1 MKSIKDINF
10 AGRKVLLRVDFNVPM
25 NDQKQITDD
34 TRMRESM
41 PTIEKLLKDGAAI
54 IIMAH
59 FGRPKKGGFEPE
71 LTLEPVA
78 KYLETLVKRPVKFTQ
93 ELLGSGK
100 PEQMAKELKSGEVM
114 LLENIRFYPEETKGG
129 EDLARQLAALGDCY
143 INDAFGAA
151 HREHSSTA
159 VIARFFPNDK
169 YFGFLMENEVRNL
182 EKLMQNPPRPFTAI
196 IGGSKVSSKIG
207 ILENLLDKVD
217 NMIIIGGMRYTFTKA
232 LGGKI
237 GNSICE
243 DDKLDLARE
252 LMRRMDAKGVKY
264 YLPVDSVI
272 GDKFGNDANTK
283 IVPSGEV
290 PDGWES
296 CDRRAFGARDL
307 RQRHQGHRPERRR
320 ELQERLLRGRRWRR
334 QRGCRQADAPRRPD
348 ELCLHRWRRHARI
361 PRRQGPPRHQS
372 HPGLIPNGEK
382 PSKAGLQ
389 ALPFFILKSL
399 CRPPPMTWAN
409 HRSDIGE
416 TYYHP

>member
-10 AGRKVLLRVDFNVPM
+10 AGKKVLLRVDFNVPM

-41 PTIEKLLKDGAAI
+41 PTIEKLLNDGAAI

-78 KYLETLVKRPVKFTQ
+78 KYLETLVGRPVRFTQ
-93 ELLGSGK
+93 ELLGSGV
-100 PEQMAKELKSGEVM
+100 PEAMAKELKGGEVM

-129 EDLARQLAALGDCY
+129 EELARQLAALGDCY

-159 VIARFFPNDK
+159 VIAKFFPNDK

-182 EKLMQNPPRPFTAI
+182 EKLMHDAPRPFTAI

-217 NMIIIGGMRYTFTKA
+217 NMIIIGGMCYTFTKA
-232 LGGKI
+232 LGGRI

-243 DDKLDLARE
+243 DDKLDLARD
-252 LMRRMDAKGVKY
+252 LMRRMDEKGVRY

-272 GDKFGNDANTK
+272 GDKFANDANTQ

-296 CDRRAFGARDL
+296 MDCGPESCKAIRDIIMQSKTIL
-307 RQRHQGHRPERRR
+307 WNGPAGVF
-320 ELQERLLRGRRWRR
+320 ELETFAKGTNHIAQSV
-334 QRGCRQADAPRRPD
+334 ADA
-348 ELCLHRWRRHARI
+348 CK
-361 PRRQGPPRHQS
+361 QGCFAAVGGGDSVAAVKQMHLADQMS
-372 HPGLIPNGEK
+372 YVSTGGGAMLEYLEGKVLPGI
-382 PSKAGLQ
+382 KA
-389 ALPFFILKSL
+389 IK
-399 CRPPPMTWAN
+399 
-409 HRSDIGE
+409 E
-416 TYYHP
+416 

>member
-1 MKSIKDINF
+1 MKSINDINF
-10 AGRKVLLRVDFNVPM
+10 KGRKVLLRVDFNVPVDD
-25 NDQKQITDD
+25 NKHITDD
-34 TRMRESM
+34 TRMVESL
-41 PTIEKLLKDGAAI
+41 PTIKKLMNDGAAI

-71 LTLEPVA
+71 FTLEPVA
-78 KYLETLVKRPVKFTQ
+78 KHLEELIGRPVKFTQ
-93 ELLGSGK
+93 ELLGSGV
-100 PEQMAKELKSGEVM
+100 PENMAANLKDGDVM

-129 EDLARQLAALGDCY
+129 EELARQLAALGNCY

-159 VIARFFPNDK
+159 VIAKFFPNDK

-207 ILENLLDKVD
+207 ILENLIDKVD

-243 DDKLDLARE
+243 DDKLDLARD
-252 LMRRMDAKGVKY
+252 LMRRMDEKGVKY

-272 GDKFGNDANTK
+272 GDKFGNDANTQ

-296 CDRRAFGARDL
+296 MDCGPESCKAIRDIVMNSKTILWNGPAGVFELSTFAKGTHEIANYVAEACKQGAFAAVGGGDSVAAVKQMGIADKMSYVSTGGGAML
-307 RQRHQGHRPERRR
+307 EYLEGKV
-320 ELQERLLRGRRWRR
+320 L
-334 QRGCRQADAPRRPD
+334 
-348 ELCLHRWRRHARI
+348 
-361 PRRQGPPRHQS
+361 
-372 HPGLIPNGEK
+372 PGI
-382 PSKAGLQ
+382 KAIQ
-389 ALPFFILKSL
+389 
-399 CRPPPMTWAN
+399 
-409 HRSDIGE
+409 D
-416 TYYHP
+416 

>member
-41 PTIEKLLKDGAAI
+41 PTIEKLLRDGAAI

-78 KYLETLVKRPVKFTQ
+78 KYLETLVGRPVRFTQ
-93 ELLGSGK
+93 QLLGSGV
-100 PEQMAKELKSGEVM
+100 PEQMAKDLKAGEVM

-252 LMRRMDAKGVKY
+252 LMRRMDEKGVRY

-272 GDKFGNDANTK
+272 GDKFGNDANTQ
-283 IVPSGEV
+283 IVASGEV

-296 CDRRAFGARDL
+296 MDCGPESCKAIHDIVMNSKTILWNGPAGVFELETFAKGTKAIAQSVAESCKKGCFAAVGGGDSVAAVKQMGIADQMSYVSTGGGAML
-307 RQRHQGHRPERRR
+307 EYLEGKV
-320 ELQERLLRGRRWRR
+320 L
-334 QRGCRQADAPRRPD
+334 
-348 ELCLHRWRRHARI
+348 
-361 PRRQGPPRHQS
+361 
-372 HPGLIPNGEK
+372 PGI
-382 PSKAGLQ
+382 KAIQ
-389 ALPFFILKSL
+389 
-399 CRPPPMTWAN
+399 
-409 HRSDIGE
+409 D
-416 TYYHP
+416 

>member
-100 PEQMAKELKSGEVM
+100 PEAMAKELKNGEVM
-114 LLENIRFYPEETKGG
+114 LLENIRFYPGETKGD
-129 EDLARQLAALGDCY
+129 EELARQLAALGDCY

-252 LMRRMDAKGVKY
+252 LMRRMDEKGVKY

-296 CDRRAFGARDL
+296 MDCGPESCKAIHEIVMNSKTILWNGPAGVFELETFAKGTKAIAQSVAESCKKGCFAAVGGGDSVAAVKQMHLADQMSYVSTGGGAML
-307 RQRHQGHRPERRR
+307 EYLEGKV
-320 ELQERLLRGRRWRR
+320 L
-334 QRGCRQADAPRRPD
+334 
-348 ELCLHRWRRHARI
+348 
-361 PRRQGPPRHQS
+361 
-372 HPGLIPNGEK
+372 PGI
-382 PSKAGLQ
+382 KAIQ
-389 ALPFFILKSL
+389 
-399 CRPPPMTWAN
+399 
-409 HRSDIGE
+409 D
-416 TYYHP
+416 

>member
-1 MKSIKDINF
+1 MKSIKDVNF
-10 AGRKVLLRVDFNVPM
+10 KGRKVLLRVDFNVPM
-25 NDQKQITDD
+25 DDNKKITDD
-34 TRMRESM
+34 TRMRESL
-41 PTIEKLLKDGAAI
+41 PTINKLLADGASI

-78 KYLETLVKRPVKFTQ
+78 KYLETLINRPVQFTQ
-93 ELLGSGK
+93 SLLGEGK
-100 PEQMAKELKSGEVM
+100 VEDMAKNLKDGEVM

-159 VIARFFPNDK
+159 VIAKFFPNDK

-252 LMRRMDAKGVKY
+252 LMHRMDEKGVKY

-272 GDKFGNDANTK
+272 GDKFGNDANTQ

-296 CDRRAFGARDL
+296 MDCGPESCKAIRDIIMASKTIL
-307 RQRHQGHRPERRR
+307 WNGPAGVF
-320 ELQERLLRGRRWRR
+320 ELSTFAKGTNHIAQSV
-334 QRGCRQADAPRRPD
+334 ADA
-348 ELCLHRWRRHARI
+348 CK
-361 PRRQGPPRHQS
+361 QGCFAAVGGGDSVAAVQQMHLADQMS
-372 HPGLIPNGEK
+372 YVSTGGGAMLEYLEGKVLPGI
-382 PSKAGLQ
+382 KAIQ
-389 ALPFFILKSL
+389 
-399 CRPPPMTWAN
+399 
-409 HRSDIGE
+409 D
-416 TYYHP
+416 

>member
-10 AGRKVLLRVDFNVPM
+10 KGRKVLLRVDFNVPVDD
-25 NDQKQITDD
+25 NKHITDD
-34 TRMRESM
+34 TRMVESL
-41 PTIEKLLKDGAAI
+41 PTIKKLLADGAAI

-71 LTLEPVA
+71 FTLEPVA
-78 KYLETLVKRPVKFTQ
+78 KHLEELIGRPVKFTQ
-93 ELLGSGK
+93 ELLGSGV
-100 PEQMAKELKSGEVM
+100 PEQMAADLKDGDVM

-129 EDLARQLAALGDCY
+129 EGLARQLSELGNCY

-159 VIARFFPNDK
+159 VIAKFFPNDK

-207 ILENLLDKVD
+207 ILENLIDKVD

-243 DDKLDLARE
+243 DDKLDLARD
-252 LMRRMDAKGVKY
+252 LMRRMDEKGVKY

-272 GDKFGNDANTK
+272 GDKFGNDANTQ

-296 CDRRAFGARDL
+296 MDCGPESCKAIRDIVMNSKTILWNGPAGVFELSTFAKGTHAIANYVAEACKQGAFAAVGGGDSVAAVKQMGIADKMSYVSTGGGAML
-307 RQRHQGHRPERRR
+307 EYLEGKV
-320 ELQERLLRGRRWRR
+320 L
-334 QRGCRQADAPRRPD
+334 
-348 ELCLHRWRRHARI
+348 
-361 PRRQGPPRHQS
+361 
-372 HPGLIPNGEK
+372 PGI
-382 PSKAGLQ
+382 KAIQ
-389 ALPFFILKSL
+389 
-399 CRPPPMTWAN
+399 
-409 HRSDIGE
+409 D
-416 TYYHP
+416 

>member
-10 AGRKVLLRVDFNVPM
+10 KGRKGLLRVDFNVPVDD
-25 NDQKQITDD
+25 NKNITDD

-41 PTIEKLLKDGAAI
+41 PTINKLLADGAAI

-71 LTLEPVA
+71 LTLAPVA
-78 KYLETLVKRPVKFTQ
+78 KHLEELTGRPVKFTQ
-93 ELLGSGK
+93 ALLGSGE
-100 PEQMAKELKSGEVM
+100 PEALAASLKDGEIL
-114 LLENIRFYPEETKGG
+114 LLENIRFYPGETKG
-129 EDLARQLAALGDCY
+129 DVALAEQLSKLGDCY

-252 LMRRMDAKGVKY
+252 LMRRMDEKGVKY

-272 GDKFGNDANTK
+272 GDKFGNDANTQ

-296 CDRRAFGARDL
+296 MDCGPESCKAIRDIIMASKTIL
-307 RQRHQGHRPERRR
+307 WNGPAGVF
-320 ELQERLLRGRRWRR
+320 ELETFAKGTNHIAQSV
-334 QRGCRQADAPRRPD
+334 ADA
-348 ELCLHRWRRHARI
+348 CK
-361 PRRQGPPRHQS
+361 QGCFAAVGGGDSVAAVKQMHLADQMS
-372 HPGLIPNGEK
+372 YVSTGGGAMLEYLEGKVLPGI
-382 PSKAGLQ
+382 KA
-389 ALPFFILKSL
+389 IK
-399 CRPPPMTWAN
+399 
-409 HRSDIGE
+409 E
-416 TYYHP
+416 

>member
-1 MKSIKDINF
+1 MKSIKDISF

-25 NDQKQITDD
+25 NDKKEITDD

-41 PTIEKLLKDGAAI
+41 PTIEKLLKDDAAI

-78 KYLETLVKRPVKFTQ
+78 KYLETLIGRPVKFTQ
-93 ELLGSGK
+93 ELLGTGV
-100 PEQMAKELKSGEVM
+100 PEQMAKELKGGEVM

-129 EDLARQLAALGDCY
+129 EELARQLAALGDCY

-217 NMIIIGGMRYTFTKA
+217 NMVIIGGMRYTFTKA

-243 DDKLDLARE
+243 DDKLDLAKE
-252 LMRRMDAKGVKY
+252 LMRRMDEKGVRY

-272 GDKFGNDANTK
+272 GDRFANDANTQ

-296 CDRRAFGARDL
+296 MDCGPESCKAIRDIIMGSKTILWNGPAGVFELPTFAKGTHEIARSVAEACKQGCFAAVGGGDSVAAVKQMGIADQMSYVSTGGGAML
-307 RQRHQGHRPERRR
+307 EYLEG
-320 ELQERLLRGRRWRR
+320 
-334 QRGCRQADAPRRPD
+334 
-348 ELCLHRWRRHARI
+348 
-361 PRRQGPPRHQS
+361 
-372 HPGLIPNGEK
+372 K
-382 PSKAGLQ
+382 
-389 ALPFFILKSL
+389 ALPGIK
-399 CRPPPMTWAN
+399 A
-409 HRSDIGE
+409 IQE
-416 TYYHP
+416 

>member
-1 MKSIKDINF
+1 MKSINDINF
-10 AGRKVLLRVDFNVPM
+10 KGRKVLLRVDFNVPVD
-25 NDQKQITDD
+25 NNKHITDD
-34 TRMRESM
+34 TRMVESL
-41 PTIEKLLKDGAAI
+41 PTIKKLMNDGAAI

-71 LTLEPVA
+71 FTLEPVA
-78 KYLETLVKRPVKFTQ
+78 KHLEELIGRPVKFTQ
-93 ELLGSGK
+93 ELLGSGV
-100 PEQMAKELKSGEVM
+100 PENMAANLKDGDVM

-129 EDLARQLAALGDCY
+129 EELARQLAALGNCY

-159 VIARFFPNDK
+159 VIAKFFPNDK

-207 ILENLLDKVD
+207 ILENLIDKVD

-243 DDKLDLARE
+243 DDKLDLARD
-252 LMRRMDAKGVKY
+252 LMRRMDEKGVKY

-272 GDKFGNDANTK
+272 GDKFGNDANTQ

-296 CDRRAFGARDL
+296 MDCGPESCKAIRDIVMNSKTILWNGPAGVFELSTFAKGTHAIANYVAEACKQGAFAAVGGGDSVAAVKQMGIADKMSYVSTGGGAML
-307 RQRHQGHRPERRR
+307 EYLEGKV
-320 ELQERLLRGRRWRR
+320 L
-334 QRGCRQADAPRRPD
+334 
-348 ELCLHRWRRHARI
+348 
-361 PRRQGPPRHQS
+361 
-372 HPGLIPNGEK
+372 PGI
-382 PSKAGLQ
+382 KAIQ
-389 ALPFFILKSL
+389 
-399 CRPPPMTWAN
+399 
-409 HRSDIGE
+409 D
-416 TYYHP
+416 

>member
-1 MKSIKDINF
+1 MKSINDINF
-10 AGRKVLLRVDFNVPM
+10 KGRKVLLRVDFNVPVDD
-25 NDQKQITDD
+25 NKNITDD

-41 PTIEKLLKDGAAI
+41 PTINKLLADGAAI

-71 LTLEPVA
+71 LTLAPVA
-78 KYLETLVKRPVKFTQ
+78 KHLEELTGRPVKFTQ
-93 ELLGSGK
+93 ALLGSGE
-100 PEQMAKELKSGEVM
+100 PEALAASLKDGEIL
-114 LLENIRFYPEETKGG
+114 LLENIRFYPGETKG
-129 EDLARQLAALGDCY
+129 DVALAEQLSKLGDCY

-151 HREHSSTA
+151 HREHSSAA

-252 LMRRMDAKGVKY
+252 LMRRMDEKGVKY

-272 GDKFGNDANTK
+272 GDKFGNDANTQ

-296 CDRRAFGARDL
+296 MDCGPESCKAIRDIVMASKTIL
-307 RQRHQGHRPERRR
+307 WNGPAGVF
-320 ELQERLLRGRRWRR
+320 ELETFAKGTNHIAQSV
-334 QRGCRQADAPRRPD
+334 ADA
-348 ELCLHRWRRHARI
+348 CK
-361 PRRQGPPRHQS
+361 QGCFAAVGGGDSVAAVKQMHLADQMS
-372 HPGLIPNGEK
+372 YVSTGGGAMLEYLEGKVLPGI
-382 PSKAGLQ
+382 KA
-389 ALPFFILKSL
+389 IK
-399 CRPPPMTWAN
+399 
-409 HRSDIGE
+409 E
-416 TYYHP
+416 

>member
-41 PTIEKLLKDGAAI
+41 PTIEKLLKDGAAV

-78 KYLETLVKRPVKFTQ
+78 KYLETLVGRPVRFTQ
-93 ELLGSGK
+93 ELLGSGV
-100 PEQMAKELKSGEVM
+100 PEQMAKELKGGEVM

-252 LMRRMDAKGVKY
+252 LMRRMDEKGVRY

-272 GDKFGNDANTK
+272 GDKFGNDANTQ

-296 CDRRAFGARDL
+296 MDCGPESCKAIHDIIMASKTILWNGPAGVFELETFAKGTNHIAKSVAEACKQGCFAAVGGGDSVAAVKQMGIADQMSYVSTGGGAML
-307 RQRHQGHRPERRR
+307 EYLEGKV
-320 ELQERLLRGRRWRR
+320 L
-334 QRGCRQADAPRRPD
+334 
-348 ELCLHRWRRHARI
+348 
-361 PRRQGPPRHQS
+361 
-372 HPGLIPNGEK
+372 PGI
-382 PSKAGLQ
+382 KAIQ
-389 ALPFFILKSL
+389 
-399 CRPPPMTWAN
+399 
-409 HRSDIGE
+409 D
-416 TYYHP
+416 

>member
-41 PTIEKLLKDGAAI
+41 PTIEKLLNDGAAI

-100 PEQMAKELKSGEVM
+100 PEAMAKELKGGEVM

-159 VIARFFPNDK
+159 VIAKFFPNDK

-217 NMIIIGGMRYTFTKA
+217 NMIIIGGMRYTFTKS
-232 LGGKI
+232 LGGRI

-252 LMRRMDAKGVKY
+252 LMRRMDEKGVKY

-272 GDKFGNDANTK
+272 GDKFGNDANTQ
-283 IVPSGEV
+283 IVASGEV

-296 CDRRAFGARDL
+296 MDCGPESCKAIHNIVMNSKTILWNGPAGVFELETFAKGTKAIAQSVAESCKQGCFAAVGGGDSVAAVKQMGIADQMSYVSTGGGAML
-307 RQRHQGHRPERRR
+307 EYLEGKV
-320 ELQERLLRGRRWRR
+320 L
-334 QRGCRQADAPRRPD
+334 
-348 ELCLHRWRRHARI
+348 
-361 PRRQGPPRHQS
+361 
-372 HPGLIPNGEK
+372 PGI
-382 PSKAGLQ
+382 KAIQ
-389 ALPFFILKSL
+389 
-399 CRPPPMTWAN
+399 
-409 HRSDIGE
+409 D
-416 TYYHP
+416 

>member
-1 MKSIKDINF
+1 MKSIKDVNF

-25 NDQKQITDD
+25 NDKKEITDD

-41 PTIEKLLKDGAAI
+41 PTIEKLLKDGAAV

-78 KYLETLVKRPVKFTQ
+78 KYLETLVGRPVKFTQ
-93 ELLGSGK
+93 ELLGSGENATEGSELSKIK
-100 PEQMAKELKSGEVM
+100 PEQMAKELKGGEVM
-114 LLENIRFYPEETKGG
+114 LLENIRFYPGETKGD
-129 EDLARQLAALGDCY
+129 EELARQLAALGDCY

-159 VIARFFPNDK
+159 VIAKFFPNDK

-252 LMRRMDAKGVKY
+252 LMRRMDEKGVKY

-272 GDKFGNDANTK
+272 GDKFGNDANTQ

-296 CDRRAFGARDL
+296 MDCGPESCRAIRDIIMQSKTIL
-307 RQRHQGHRPERRR
+307 WNGPAGVF
-320 ELQERLLRGRRWRR
+320 ELDTFAKGTRDIAQSV
-334 QRGCRQADAPRRPD
+334 ADA
-348 ELCLHRWRRHARI
+348 CK
-361 PRRQGPPRHQS
+361 QGCFAAVGGGDSVAAVKQMHLADQMS
-372 HPGLIPNGEK
+372 YVSTGGGAMLEYLEGKVLPGI
-382 PSKAGLQ
+382 KAIQ
-389 ALPFFILKSL
+389 
-399 CRPPPMTWAN
+399 
-409 HRSDIGE
+409 D
-416 TYYHP
+416 

>member
-1 MKSIKDINF
+1 MKSIKEINF
-10 AGRKVLLRVDFNVPM
+10 AGKKVLLRVDFNVPM
-25 NDQKQITDD
+25 DDQKRITDD

-41 PTIEKLLKDGAAI
+41 PTIEKLLADGAAV

-71 LTLEPVA
+71 LSLEPVA
-78 KYLETLVKRPVKFTQ
+78 KYLETLVGRPVRFTQ
-93 ELLGSGK
+93 QLLGSGV
-100 PEQMAKELKSGEVM
+100 PEQMARDLKGGEVM
-114 LLENIRFYPEETKGG
+114 LLENIRFYPGETKGD
-129 EDLARQLAALGDCY
+129 EELARQLAALGDCY

-159 VIARFFPNDK
+159 VIARFFPQAK

-232 LGGKI
+232 LGGRI

-243 DDKLDLARE
+243 DDKLDLARG
-252 LMRRMDAKGVKY
+252 LMRRMDEKGVRY

-272 GDKFGNDANTK
+272 GDKFSNDANTQ

-296 CDRRAFGARDL
+296 MDCGPDSCRAIHDIVLASKTILWNGPAGVFELDTFAKGTHSIASSVAEACKQGCFAAVGGGDSVAAVKQMGIADQMSYVSTGGGAML
-307 RQRHQGHRPERRR
+307 EYLEGKVLPGIKAI
-320 ELQERLLRGRRWRR
+320 QE
-334 QRGCRQADAPRRPD
+334 
-348 ELCLHRWRRHARI
+348 
-361 PRRQGPPRHQS
+361 
-372 HPGLIPNGEK
+372 
-382 PSKAGLQ
+382 
-389 ALPFFILKSL
+389 
-399 CRPPPMTWAN
+399 
-409 HRSDIGE
+409 
-416 TYYHP
+416 